1 MKNITKKIPCLVV
14 ALACI
19 LGFSINAHAL
29 NKAVTIIDTS
39 ATKSSVT
46 VSGTTEALAVMVQIR
61 NAEGTDILHM
71 ESLGVEAG
79 KFDGTLNGLN
89 LAEDTKYKVFIAD
102 YEGGDWSIAE
112 FTVKPKEE
120 PTPEP
125 SPTPSPEPSPGSTPS
140 PKPTETPKP
149 DGTPTPGGNQGG
161 SSNNSDNGT
170 ASSPK
175 VEEVPK
181 TNDDNNI
188 LLWSIMLI
196 SGIVVMGS
204 VGTVIVKKFNK

>member
-1 MKNITKKIPCLVV
+1 MNKKIISSLCLLVLCV
-14 ALACI
+14 LLLPVTVMAYNKSVTISSASGTNTSFNVKGETQALAVVVQLRDTDGNI
-19 LGFSINAHAL
+19 LAMQSFG
-29 NKAVTIIDTS
+29 
-39 ATKSSVT
+39 T
-46 VSGTTEALAVMVQIR
+46 VSGVFDATINEGISLAD
-61 NAEGTDILHM
+61 A
-71 ESLGVEAG
+71 
-79 KFDGTLNGLN
+79 
-89 LAEDTKYKVFIAD
+89 TKYYAYVAD
-102 YEGGDWSIAE
+102 YEGGDWAIAE

-204 VGTVIVKKFNK
+204 VGTVIVKKINK